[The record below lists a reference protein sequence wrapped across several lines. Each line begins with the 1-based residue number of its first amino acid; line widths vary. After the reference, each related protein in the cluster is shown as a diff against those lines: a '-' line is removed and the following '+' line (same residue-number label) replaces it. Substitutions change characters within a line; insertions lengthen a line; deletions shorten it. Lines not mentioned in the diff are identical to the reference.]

1 MNSIPNTINNE
12 PDFSPAG
19 TGLACIII
27 LFQTIFLLLLTP
39 LVVGFG
45 LPYLLI
51 RLFVSR
57 PPNIPSP
64 KTVRRYLT
72 KALFAHEEVTV
83 SMRIRLLLN
92 MLVFL
97 FSKSGHGKAGEKI
110 FDLLLEHK
118 ADPYACTDF

>member
-1 MNSIPNTINNE
+1 MNSIPDRIDNE

-27 LFQTIFLLLLTP
+27 LFQTVFLVLLAP
-39 LVVGFG
+39 LAIAFG
-45 LPYLLI
+45 LPYLVL

-72 KALFAHEEVTV
+72 KALFAT
-83 SMRIRLLLN
+83 
-92 MLVFL
+92 
-97 FSKSGHGKAGEKI
+97 
-110 FDLLLEHK
+110 
-118 ADPYACTDF
+118 